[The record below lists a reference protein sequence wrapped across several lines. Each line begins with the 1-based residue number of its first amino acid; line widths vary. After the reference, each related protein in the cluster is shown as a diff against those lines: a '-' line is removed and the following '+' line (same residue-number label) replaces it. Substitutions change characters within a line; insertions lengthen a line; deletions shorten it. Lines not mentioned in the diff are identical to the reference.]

1 MRESCIFARM
11 KFTLDKPKAV
21 EAIVFIAQQM
31 PGVGRFHASKAL
43 YFAELEH
50 LRNYGRPIVGDRYV
64 AMDNGPVPSFSYDV
78 LKGTVA
84 PADKELVDGALEV
97 DTRWGHPEYKAA
109 REPRLELFSPSDLEC
124 LQHGIAHVK
133 GKSFGSISD
142 ETHQH
147 PGWKNA
153 DLNSLM
159 SFDDMLEGAD
169 PEIIESAEEFA
180 AYGVL

>member
-1 MRESCIFARM
+1 M
-11 KFTLDKPKAV
+11 KFSLDKQKAV

-78 LKGTVA
+78 LKGNLVG
-84 PADKELVDGALEV
+84 ADKELVEGALEI
-97 DTRWGHPEYKAA
+97 DTRWRHPKYKAA
-109 REPRLELFSPSDLEC
+109 RTPNLELFSQSDLEC
-124 LQHGIAHVK
+124 LRSGIEHVN

-169 PEIIESAEEFA
+169 PAIVESAKEFA